1 MGTAATPEGTSDP
14 GPDAGGTAGDAGA
27 EGAPKPGEGGE
38 AGEAGGA
45 GEQSLADYRADMH
58 PVLRDMNPKQITELF
73 ETMSAGMRTAPA
85 PEAPKVAEPPKAPE
99 AAMMDPSSEEY
110 DPRKFI
116 EETVQ
121 RSFGGVVSDL
131 QKNAMSGVFGELRS
145 KFPDFKKYE
154 DRIQAEV
161 AKVPAGTTVTSQQ
174 LARAYFELKG
184 LDQYNADKAATAK
197 AASVK
202 TERPSPPKEPDKEV
216 PLSEQERA
224 VAPKMFPRAKGQE
237 AAEAEYKKYA
247 TAKIMEEGVMMDV
260 PTGGGKSE

>member
-1 MGTAATPEGTSDP
+1 MGTTATPEITPDP
-14 GPDAGGTAGDAGA
+14 GADAGDAGGDAGA
-27 EGAPKPGEGGE
+27 EGAAKPSEGGD
-38 AGEAGGA
+38 GGTA
-45 GEQSLADYRADMH
+45 ESTLESYKKEMH
-58 PVLRDMNPKQITELF
+58 PVLRDMNPNQITELF
-73 ETMSAGMRTAPA
+73 ETMSAGMRAAPA
-85 PEAPKVAEPPKAPE
+85 TETPKPAEPVKAPE

-110 DPRKFI
+110 NPGKFI

-131 QKNAMSGVFGELRS
+131 QKNAMSGVFGELRT

-184 LDQYNADKAATAK
+184 LDTYNADKAALAK

-202 TERPSPPKEPDKEV
+202 TERPSTPVKGEEEIV
-216 PLSEQERA
+216 LSEQEKV
-224 VAPKMFPRAKGQE
+224 VAPKMFPGRSV
-237 AAEAEYKKYA
+237 AEAEKAYKAYA
-247 TAKIMEEGVMMDV
+247 TEKIMEEGVMMDV
-260 PTGGGKSE
+260 PTGGGKNA